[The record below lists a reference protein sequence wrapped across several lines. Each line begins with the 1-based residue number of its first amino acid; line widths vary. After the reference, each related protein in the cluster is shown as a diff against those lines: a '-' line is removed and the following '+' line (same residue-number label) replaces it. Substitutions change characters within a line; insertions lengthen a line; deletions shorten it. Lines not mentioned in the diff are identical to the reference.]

1 MADDAALDALYQEII
16 LDHNRRPRNFRE
28 LPEATCSVDGKNP
41 NCGDALTI
49 WLRFDGD
56 RVADVSFQGVGC
68 AISKASASLMT
79 QAVKGKTRDEA
90 AVIFERVHELVT
102 GGEPDA
108 DAIRELGQLRA
119 LGGVS
124 KFPMRVK
131 CASLAWHALKSAMD
145 GSGPGG
151 PTASTD
157 PTAPSAG
164 TPAT

>member
-16 LDHNRRPRNFRE
+16 LDHYRRPRNFRE
-28 LPEATCSVDGKNP
+28 LPNASCTADGKNP
-41 NCGDALTI
+41 NCGDALTV
-49 WLRFDGD
+49 WLKFDGD

-79 QAVKGKTRDEA
+79 QAVKGRTRAEA
-90 AVIFERVHELVT
+90 AEIFDTVHRLVT
-102 GGEPDA
+102 GNEQDPLV
-108 DAIRELGQLRA
+108 IKELGQLRA

-145 GSGPGG
+145 GHDPLVEVHTG
-151 PTASTD
+151 D
-157 PTAPSAG
+157 PT
-164 TPAT
+164 